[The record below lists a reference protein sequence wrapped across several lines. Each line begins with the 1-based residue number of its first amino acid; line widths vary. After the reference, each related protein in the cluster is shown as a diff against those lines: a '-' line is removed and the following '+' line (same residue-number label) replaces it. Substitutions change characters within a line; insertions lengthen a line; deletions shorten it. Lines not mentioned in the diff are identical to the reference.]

1 MTSRPARLPPR
12 GHDPHPTGTGT
23 GDTGTNTG
31 TGAAADAR
39 TAPRASRTARVAR
52 TRARILEAA
61 RRELGRN
68 PDCTLADIAEAAG
81 VARRTVYGHF
91 AGRAALVEGLTADA
105 AEAVRLASEAAARV
119 PTPDAATDL
128 ARLVLTLWPTA
139 DRYRVLVNLAHQDLD
154 ARRADELLAPVRSTV
169 AGILVRGRRRGVFH
183 TTLPPGPLTRALE
196 AYLLSL
202 LDTANS
208 GGWAADGTTA
218 ATTALIVAGV
228 HSDLAATTVD
238 RLHRRSPPHAPAPAA

>member
-12 GHDPHPTGTGT
+12 GHDPHLTGTGP
-23 GDTGTNTG
+23 G

-39 TAPRASRTARVAR
+39 TARTARVARVAR

-81 VARRTVYGHF
+81 VARRTVYVHF
-91 AGRAALVEGLTADA
+91 AGRAALVEGLAADA
-105 AEAVRLASEAAARV
+105 AEAVRLASEAARV
-119 PTPDAATDL
+119 PTSDAATDL
-128 ARLVLTLWPTA
+128 ARLVLTLWPAA

-154 ARRADELLAPVRSTV
+154 AHRVDELLAPVRSAV
-169 AGILVRGRRRGVFH
+169 AGILVRGRRQGVFH
-183 TTLPPGPLTRALE
+183 TTLGPGPLTRALE

-228 HSDLAATTVD
+228 ASDLAAITVQ
-238 RLHRRSPPHAPAPAA
+238 RLH